1 MLLVIAVVAA
11 EFWAD
16 SRYPALDEKLLMG
29 VDTPLAGLA
38 FNPLLTPPESAGLAS
53 RIMHATINWLYTNRQ
68 GMTFGILLGALL
80 MTAMRCIERR
90 AFAGGVANSALGML
104 LGTPL
109 GVCANC
115 AAPIGKAIHAAGGR
129 VETMLA
135 VMISSPTLNIIV
147 LTMLFALF
155 PPYVVA
161 VKLVL
166 TIGFILVGIPL
177 LTRHLRPAQTSALI
191 GIPLVEAV
199 AKRAP
204 EPDRANLSNVGS
216 DDKRAETWT
225 QAALSVMRLF
235 ALDLWFIIKTTVP
248 LMLLAGLLGA
258 ALVTLVPLEELA
270 DLIPPMGRIK
280 TAMAMGAVALLGIFL
295 PVPMSF
301 DVIATA
307 ILWHAGLPMKYAL
320 ILLFTLGISSV
331 FPFFIVWKS
340 IGPRVAVSVALA
352 LAGLG
357 VVAGA
362 AGDRLFRWDFDQRQA
377 TFLAEFQ
384 GSNRD
389 LRGPKLLQFGG
400 QTLALQSDV
409 DLASQLLRNRMSPA
423 AIRHDADAGVSVAQI
438 AFSKPQPEAP
448 GVTDKVPMFSRY
460 EGRHFGLDEPY
471 VFSVQSFEG
480 PAVAFRGIASG
491 DVHND
496 GWVDLLLTSSSGI
509 SLYANRNGK
518 GFVPQPIDVPGIKEL
533 QVVNAAL
540 VDLNNDGWLDIFF
553 STYRKGN
560 YVIYNTR
567 GRFAGENLVRLP
579 GNQDADMTGAAAF
592 ADVDGDGYLDIAIG
606 SRDHPYFYGADY
618 LKPNVRLLRNK
629 NGVFEPMLLD
639 VIPGQL
645 LSGQTTSILF
655 SDFNNDGKLDLIV
668 GNEDHAPDSFY
679 LGNGKGD
686 FRPITRAD
694 GIIPHSTGSTMS
706 VASADVDNDL
716 LPEIYMGQISRPKAG
731 KKIAQRDATPALCEE
746 VLDPGHRRY
755 CQDILRAHQGMPSQM
770 RGRDVFKCL
779 SSTSKDYRE
788 DCVAYSLLIW
798 ARESGRQ
805 ELCDLF
811 PPVWEEFKH
820 ICHRAYGHGVAPSE
834 GRLAE
839 RRKPVAK
846 NLPGDNSIP
855 STYLHNIFLKQASSG
870 RFVDRAAAMGIE
882 AAGFTWNAKFA
893 DVDCDEY
900 VDLYAVNG
908 WFADPKRES
917 NFFFH
922 NQQGKT
928 FNDKTG
934 EAGLVSFL
942 STSAYTFIDIDNDG
956 DLDIVSVPI
965 SGPVLVYVNNA
976 VKNRMAVE
984 LRDHIGNRFGIGSKI
999 IIHYGPGGKLHQLR
1013 EIQASGGF
1021 VSFDAPIAYFGL
1033 SEYQGVEKIEVRW
1046 STGERSEVRADFRA
1060 GGRYIITRK
1069 LGG

>member
-1 MLLVIAVVAA
+1 MIAVVAA

-16 SRYPALDEKLLMG
+16 SRYPALNEKLLMG

-38 FNPLLTPPESAGLAS
+38 FNPLLTPTDGAGVSS
-53 RIMHATINWLYTNRQ
+53 RILHATINWLYTNRQ

-115 AAPIGKAIHAAGGR
+115 AAPIGQAIHASGGR

-135 VMISSPTLNIIV
+135 VMVSSPTLNIIV

-161 VKLVL
+161 VKVVL
-166 TIGFILVGIPL
+166 TIGFILIGIPL
-177 LTRHLRPAQTSALI
+177 LTRHLRPARAPALI
-191 GIPLVEAV
+191 DMPPVEAASIRV
-199 AKRAP
+199 DDT
-204 EPDRANLSNVGS
+204 ERANLRKVGI
-216 DDKRAETWT
+216 DDRLAETWMH
-225 QAALSVMRLF
+225 AALSVMRFLT
-235 ALDLWFIIKTTVP
+235 LDLWFIIKTTVP

-258 ALVTLVPLEELA
+258 AAVTLVPLEELA
-270 DLIPPMGRIK
+270 DLVPPMGRIK

-340 IGPRVAVSVALA
+340 IGPRVAVSMSLA

-384 GSNRD
+384 GSTGD

-409 DLASQLLRNRMSPA
+409 DLASRLLQHTMSPA
-423 AIRHDADAGVSVAQI
+423 AIQHDADARTSVTQV
-438 AFSKPQPEAP
+438 AFSKPQPAARGASN
-448 GVTDKVPMFSRY
+448 GVPLFSRH
-460 EGRHFGLDEPY
+460 EGKDFGLDEPY
-471 VFSVQSFEG
+471 GFSVLSFEG

-509 SLYANRNGK
+509 SLYANRNGE
-518 GFVPQPIDVPGIKEL
+518 GFVPQRIDVPGIKEF
-533 QVVNAAL
+533 QVVNSAL

-560 YVIYNTR
+560 YVIYNAR
-567 GRFAGENLVRLP
+567 GRFEGDNLVRLP
-579 GNQDADMTGAAAF
+579 GNQNADMTGAAAF
-592 ADVDGDGYLDIAIG
+592 ADVDGDGYLDMAIG
-606 SRDHPYFYGADY
+606 SRDHPYVFGPNYS
-618 LKPNVRLLRNK
+618 KPNISLLRNK
-629 NGVFEPMLLD
+629 NGTFEPISLD
-639 VIPGQL
+639 VIPGQI

-679 LGNGKGD
+679 LGNGKGG

-694 GIIPHSTGSTMS
+694 GIIPRSTGSTMS
-706 VASADVDNDL
+706 IISADIDNDL

-731 KKIAQRDATPALCEE
+731 KKITQRDVAPALCEE
-746 VLDPGHRRY
+746 ILDPGHKQY
-755 CQDILRAHQGMPSQM
+755 CQEILKAHQGMPSQM

-811 PPVWEEFKH
+811 PPAWGEFKH
-820 ICHRAYGHGVAPSE
+820 ICHRAYGQGITPNT
-834 GRLAE
+834 GRPPE

-846 NLPGDNSIP
+846 SLPGDNSIP
-855 STYLHNIFLKQASSG
+855 SAYLHNIFLKQASSG
-870 RFVDRAAAMGIE
+870 QFVDRAAEMGVE
-882 AAGFTWNAKFA
+882 GAGFTWNAKFA

-917 NFFFH
+917 NYFFH
-922 NQQGKT
+922 NQQGMKFKDMT
-928 FNDKTG
+928 S

-965 SGPVLVYVNNA
+965 SGPVLVYMNNA
-976 VKNRMAVE
+976 VKNRIAVE

-999 IIHYGPGGKLHQLR
+999 IIHYGPGGKLRQLR

-1033 SEYQGVEKIEVRW
+1033 SDHHGVEKIEVRW

-1069 LGG
+1069 ADG